1 MKVER
6 LDHYG
11 RGIIK
16 IDGKIGFIE
25 NALENEDI
33 EIDIIKENP
42 CVFWERNRIG
52 KR

>member
-16 IDGKIGFIE
+16 INGKIGFIK
-25 NALENEDI
+25 NALPGE
-33 EIDIIKENP
+33 EIKMQITKEHKKYL
-42 CVFWERNRIG
+42 F
-52 KR
+52 